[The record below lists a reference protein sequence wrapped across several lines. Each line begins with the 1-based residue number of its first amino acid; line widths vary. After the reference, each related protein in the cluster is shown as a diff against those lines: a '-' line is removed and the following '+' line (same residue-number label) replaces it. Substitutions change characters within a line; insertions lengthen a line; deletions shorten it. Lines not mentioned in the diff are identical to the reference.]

1 MSELLLHARS
11 IDDTDRVGRSL
22 AENLPDGV
30 TISLNGPLGAGK
42 TRLTQAIAVACGIP
56 INLVLSPTFVLC
68 RLYEGER
75 TIAHLDAYRIQDDDE
90 FLELGVEEYFGFS
103 SITLV
108 EWGDRVANCLPS
120 TRIDIRISIR
130 EDDIRHFQFSSQ
142 DPCFEG
148 VARGLTGDCGHL
160 ICNDPGRC

>member
-22 AENLPDGV
+22 AEHLPDGV

-56 INLVLSPTFVLC
+56 NHLVLSPTFVLC
-68 RLYEGER
+68 RLYEGDR

-90 FLELGVEEYFGFS
+90 FLELGVEEHFGFS

-120 TRIDIRISIR
+120 TRIDIHISIQQ
-130 EDDIRHFQFSSQ
+130 DDIRQFRFSS
-142 DPCFEG
+142 DDACFEG
-148 VARGLTGDCGHL
+148 VARGLTADCGHL
-160 ICNDPGRC
+160 ISNGPGHC

>member
-11 IDDTDRVGRSL
+11 IDDTDLVGRSL
-22 AENLPDGV
+22 AEHLPDGV

-56 INLVLSPTFVLC
+56 IQLVLSPTFVLC
-68 RLYEGER
+68 RLYEGKR

-90 FLELGVEEYFGFS
+90 FLDLGVEEHFGFS

-120 TRIDIRISIR
+120 TRIDIHISIH
-130 EDDIRHFQFSSQ
+130 EDDIRQFLFSS
-142 DPCFEG
+142 DDACFEV
-148 VARGLTGDCGHL
+148 VARGLTADCGHL
-160 ICNDPGRC
+160 ITDGPGRC